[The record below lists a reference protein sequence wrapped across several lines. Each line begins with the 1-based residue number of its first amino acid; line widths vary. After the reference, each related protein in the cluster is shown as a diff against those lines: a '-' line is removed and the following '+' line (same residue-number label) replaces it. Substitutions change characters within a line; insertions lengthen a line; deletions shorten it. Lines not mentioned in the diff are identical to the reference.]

1 MIKCRRNLI
10 LSLPCSGRPA
20 RASRKNRLDQGGILV
35 LRITGGYL
43 AGRTISSLPGEDT
56 RPPLTRV
63 REAVANILSSY
74 IEEAVVLD
82 LFAGTGSFSFELLS
96 RGARSAVLIDK
107 NPKAVQVLRKNAAKL
122 GVEHLV
128 QVVRADA
135 LQVIER
141 FKKIGDRFDVII
153 VAPPYFTGL
162 DQEAMAGL
170 ASGTLL
176 NPGGIVVLQQAKQE
190 RFSDKYGVLALKR
203 TYRYGDTRISTYI
216 KD

>member
-1 MIKCRRNLI
+1 M
-10 LSLPCSGRPA
+10 
-20 RASRKNRLDQGGILV
+20 

>member
-1 MIKCRRNLI
+1 
-10 LSLPCSGRPA
+10 
-20 RASRKNRLDQGGILV
+20 V

>member
-1 MIKCRRNLI
+1 
-10 LSLPCSGRPA
+10 
-20 RASRKNRLDQGGILV
+20 
-35 LRITGGYL
+35 
-43 AGRTISSLPGEDT
+43 
-56 RPPLTRV
+56 
-63 REAVANILSSY
+63 
-74 IEEAVVLD
+74 
-82 LFAGTGSFSFELLS
+82 LS